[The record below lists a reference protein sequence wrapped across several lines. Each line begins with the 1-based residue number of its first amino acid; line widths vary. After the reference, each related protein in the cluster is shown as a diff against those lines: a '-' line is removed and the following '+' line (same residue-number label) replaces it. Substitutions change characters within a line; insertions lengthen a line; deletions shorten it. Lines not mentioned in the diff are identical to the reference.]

1 MAWNILGAPP
11 TPTPRVCMPIS
22 APLRVLE
29 SFGRP
34 RPTTNPYIVMLG
46 RALAETDGVEL
57 STFSWKQ
64 ALLGRVDVF
73 HLHWPEV
80 LLRGPS
86 PLKNHFRR
94 ALTLLAVVRM
104 RLTGTAFVRTV
115 HNLELPTGITR
126 TERGILRLIER
137 WTDLR
142 IILNPTTPV
151 PAGSPSALIPHG
163 HYRDWFAAFPHPEA
177 VSGRFGYAGLIRR
190 YKGVEELLA
199 AFGGTTDPALTL
211 TVAGKPSSTDLR
223 EAVESLAAADGR
235 IEPILH
241 FLDDAELVEILSS
254 SQLVVLPYLFMHN
267 SGGVLAALSVDRPV
281 LVPDNEVNRLLAAEV
296 GEEWVIPFTPPLSAA
311 HLEDGIARAAAIAP
325 DSTPDLRARDWDGV
339 GSAHLA
345 AFRAAVVARKG

>member
-1 MAWNILGAPP
+1 
-11 TPTPRVCMPIS
+11 MPDT

-34 RPTTNPYIVMLG
+34 RPTTNPYITMLG
-46 RALAETDGVEL
+46 RALAATDGIEL
-57 STFSWKQ
+57 STFTWRK
-64 ALLGRVDVF
+64 ALVGRVDVF

-86 PLKNHFRR
+86 PLKNQVRR
-94 ALTLLAVVRM
+94 VLTLLAVLRM
-104 RLTGTAFVRTV
+104 RLAGTAFVRTV
-115 HNLELPTGITR
+115 HNLELPTGISR

-142 IILNPTTPV
+142 VILNPTTPV
-151 PAGSPSALIPHG
+151 PDGSPSALIPHG
-163 HYRDWFAAFPHPEA
+163 HYRDWFAEFPHPPA
-177 VSGRFGYAGLIRR
+177 VPGRLGYAGLIRR

-199 AFGGTTDPALTL
+199 AFGETSDRSLTL
-211 TVAGKPSSTDLR
+211 TVAGKPSSADLR
-223 EAVESLAAADGR
+223 DAVESIAAADPR
-235 IEPILH
+235 VEPVLH
-241 FLDDAELVEILSS
+241 FLDDAELVGVLSS

-311 HLEDGIARAAAIAP
+311 HLEAGISRVATITP
-325 DSTPDLRARDWDGV
+325 GTTPDLSGRDWTGV
-339 GSAHLA
+339 GSAHLT
-345 AFRAAVVARKG
+345 AFREAVAARRS